1 MVHSKEIDQ
10 AIAAHG
16 YWKNYLRNAI
26 KTGQIDTTVEAIRSD
41 NQCVFGK
48 WLEDS
53 MLTPMEEAS
62 HHYKT
67 VKERHAEF
75 HKTAARVVELALAGK
90 KSDAERMI
98 SLGGEYTKISAELH
112 LAMMEWKKSLS

>member
-16 YWKNYLRNAI
+16 YWKEYLRNAI
-26 KTGQIDTTVEAIRSD
+26 KTGQIDTPVETIRSD
-41 NQCVFGK
+41 NQCIFGK
-48 WLEDS
+48 WLDS
-53 MLTPMEEAS
+53 SLLTPMEEAS
-62 HHYKT
+62 PHYKT

-112 LAMMEWKKSLS
+112 SAMMEWKKSLS

>member
-48 WLEDS
+48 WLEGS
-53 MLTPMEEAS
+53 MLTTMEEAS

>member
-1 MVHSKEIDQ
+1 MVHIKEIDQ

-16 YWKNYLRNAI
+16 YWKDYLRNAI
-26 KTGQIDTTVEAIRSD
+26 KTGQIDTPVETIRSD

-48 WLEDS
+48 WLNSS

-62 HHYKT
+62 HYYKA

-75 HKTAARVVELALAGK
+75 HKTAARVVELVLAGK
-90 KSDAERMI
+90 KSDAEKMM
-98 SLGGEYTKISAELH
+98 SLGGEYAEISAELT

>member
-1 MVHSKEIDQ
+1 MVYIKEIDQ

-16 YWKNYLRNAI
+16 YWKVYLGNAI
-26 KTGQIDTTVEAIRSD
+26 KTGQIDTSIETIRSD

-48 WLEDS
+48 WLDGS
-53 MLTPMEEAS
+53 MPTFMEETS
-62 HHYKT
+62 HHYIT

-75 HKTAARVVELALAGK
+75 HKTAARVVELILTGK
-90 KSDAERMI
+90 KSDAERMM
-98 SLGGEYTKISAELH
+98 SPGGEYARISGELI